1 MSEEAIAR
9 ALASNEDFA
18 RKVADLIADKIVI
31 KKIDELTKEVEK
43 LSKTVQDLVDQQKL
57 VWEKFEENDK
67 KFNQIMEK
75 IDKAIEEIKEEN
87 KKRDEKFEKMI
98 SELKEESKKRDER
111 FEATISELKEENK
124 RRDEKL
130 EKMIAEMK
138 EENKKRDEKFEVAME
153 SIERENKKRDKTIN
167 KLLKQNQQ
175 ILRTL
180 ENLTGSLEQ
189 EAIEHMEYVI
199 KSKLNVDVELY
210 RLELLH
216 KLEIDIYGEFGGYVI
231 VGEVKA
237 RAGISTLKK
246 LEEKIKK
253 LKAYK
258 LEIEKKKI
266 IPVIYAMTVTKELVE
281 SCNKKGVYLTNGYK
295 DYSPLPL
302 A

>member
-18 RKVADLIADKIVI
+18 RKVADLIVDKIVI

-75 IDKAIEEIKEEN
+75 IDKAIEEMKEEN
-87 KKRDEKFEKMI
+87 KKRDEKFEKTI
-98 SELKEESKKRDER
+98 SELKEES
-111 FEATISELKEENK
+111 
-124 RRDEKL
+124 
-130 EKMIAEMK
+130 
-138 EENKKRDEKFEVAME
+138 KKRDEKFEVAME

-210 RLELLH
+210 GLELLH

-246 LEEKIKK
+246 LEEKIQK

-266 IPVIYAMTVTKELVE
+266 IPVIYAMTVTKELAE
-281 SCNKKGVYLTNGYK
+281 SCNNKGVYLTNGYK